1 MAELTRVGTGRRR
14 WLMLG
19 LAMAA
24 QATTCMYLF
33 GIAYLLPE
41 LRTEFGVTLA
51 EASVLVVAP
60 GVGLMTTL
68 ILWGAVADRYGE
80 RLAMSIGLG
89 GAGVL
94 VAAVPLVDSATAVGI
109 LLMAAGAA
117 GAAVNAASGRIIL
130 GWFPANRRGVA
141 MGARQMALPIGLALA
156 AATLPPLAE
165 QYGFG
170 RALLLPAAA
179 ALGVALLVAVF
190 VTDPPDLGS
199 DGATPA
205 GSPYRTMPI
214 WRVHASS
221 GLLVVPQLVVATFA
235 LVYLVDEHGWTPARA
250 GALLAVVQILGA
262 STRLLA
268 GMWSD
273 RVASRLRPMRLLAYV
288 NAATMTGLAAAALA
302 GSSVAVAA
310 LVVCA
315 VVTVSGN
322 GLAFTA
328 VAELAGRAW
337 AGRALGAQNTVQG
350 VAATVTAPAFAV
362 VITQSSYS
370 SAFVLA
376 AAFPLLA
383 AAVVPVAAEGG
394 GGLAVESSG

>member
-1 MAELTRVGTGRRR
+1 
-14 WLMLG
+14 MLG
-19 LAMAA
+19 IAMAA
-24 QATTCMYLF
+24 QASTCLYLF

-41 LRTEFGVTLA
+41 VRAAFGVTLA
-51 EASVLVVAP
+51 EASLLVVAP
-60 GVGLMTTL
+60 GVGLMATL
-68 ILWGAVADRYGE
+68 ILWGAVADRWGE
-80 RLAMSIGLG
+80 RLAMSTGLG

-94 VAAVPLVDSATAVGI
+94 VAAVALVDSVTAVGV

-117 GAAVNAASGRIIL
+117 GAAVNAGSGRIIL
-130 GWFPANRRGVA
+130 GWFPADRRGVA
-141 MGARQMALPIGLALA
+141 MGARQMALPIGLALS
-156 AATLPPLAE
+156 AATLPPLADR
-165 QYGFG
+165 YGFG
-170 RALLLPAAA
+170 QAMLLPAAS
-179 ALGVALLVAVF
+179 ALAVAVLVAVY
-190 VTDPPDLGS
+190 VADPPRHEFDL
-199 DGATPA
+199 ATPA
-205 GSPYRTMPI
+205 GSPYRAMPI

-235 LVYLVDEHGWTPARA
+235 LVYLVDEHGWSPARA
-250 GALLAVVQILGA
+250 GALLAVVQIVGA

-268 GMWSD
+268 GLWSD

-288 NAATMTGLAAAALA
+288 NAATMALLAVAALA
-302 GSSVAVAA
+302 GASVAVAA

-362 VITQSSYS
+362 VITQTGYS
-370 SAFVLA
+370 WAYALA
-376 AAFPLLA
+376 AVFPLLA

-394 GGLAVESSG
+394 GGLPAGSGG

>member
-1 MAELTRVGTGRRR
+1 MAEVTRADTGRRR

-41 LRTEFGVTLA
+41 LRDAFSVTLA
-51 EASVLVVAP
+51 QATLLVVAP
-60 GVGLMTTL
+60 GVGLMATL

-94 VAAVPLVDSATAVGI
+94 VAAVPLVDSVTAVGV
-109 LLMAAGAA
+109 LLMTAGAA
-117 GAAVNAASGRIIL
+117 GAAVNAGSGRIIL

-165 QYGFG
+165 RYGFG
-170 RALLLPAAA
+170 RALLLPAFS
-179 ALGVALLVAVF
+179 ALAVALLVAVF
-190 VTDPPDLGS
+190 VTDPPRPDT
-199 DGATPA
+199 DVTTPA

-235 LVYLVDEHGWTPARA
+235 LVYLVDEYGWPPARA
-250 GALLAVVQILGA
+250 GALLAVVQIAGA

-268 GMWSD
+268 GLWSD

-288 NAATMTGLAAAALA
+288 NAATMAGLAVAALA

-315 VVTVSGN
+315 VITVSGN

-362 VITQSSYS
+362 VITQTSYS
-370 SAFVLA
+370 AAYALA
-376 AAFPLLA
+376 AVFPLLA
-383 AAVVPVAAEGG
+383 AAVIPVAAEGAA
-394 GGLAVESSG
+394 GLAAESSG

>member
-1 MAELTRVGTGRRR
+1 
-14 WLMLG
+14 MLG

-41 LRTEFGVTLA
+41 LRDAFSVTLA
-51 EASVLVVAP
+51 QATLLVVAP
-60 GVGLMTTL
+60 GVGLMATL

-94 VAAVPLVDSATAVGI
+94 VAAVPLVDSVTAVGV
-109 LLMAAGAA
+109 LLMTAGAA
-117 GAAVNAASGRIIL
+117 GAAVNAGSGRIIL

-165 QYGFG
+165 RYGFG
-170 RALLLPAAA
+170 RALLLPAFS
-179 ALGVALLVAVF
+179 ALAVALLVAVF
-190 VTDPPDLGS
+190 VTDPPRPDT
-199 DGATPA
+199 DVTTPA

-235 LVYLVDEHGWTPARA
+235 LVYLVDEYGWPPARA
-250 GALLAVVQILGA
+250 GALLAVVQIAGA

-268 GMWSD
+268 GLWSD

-288 NAATMTGLAAAALA
+288 NAATMAGLAVAALA

-315 VVTVSGN
+315 VITVSGN

-362 VITQSSYS
+362 VITQTSYS
-370 SAFVLA
+370 AAYALA
-376 AAFPLLA
+376 AVFPLLA
-383 AAVVPVAAEGG
+383 AAVIPVAAEGAA
-394 GGLAVESSG
+394 GLAAESSG

>member
-1 MAELTRVGTGRRR
+1 
-14 WLMLG
+14 MLG

-41 LRTEFGVTLA
+41 LRDAFSVTLA
-51 EASVLVVAP
+51 QATLLVVAP
-60 GVGLMTTL
+60 GVGLMATL

-94 VAAVPLVDSATAVGI
+94 VAAVPLVDSVTAVGV
-109 LLMAAGAA
+109 LLMTAGAA
-117 GAAVNAASGRIIL
+117 GAAVNAGSGRIIL

-165 QYGFG
+165 RYGFG
-170 RALLLPAAA
+170 RALLLPAFS
-179 ALGVALLVAVF
+179 ALAVAVLIAVF
-190 VTDPPDLGS
+190 VTDPPRPDT
-199 DGATPA
+199 DVTTPA

-235 LVYLVDEHGWTPARA
+235 LVYLVDEYGWPPARA
-250 GALLAVVQILGA
+250 GALLAVVQIAGA

-268 GMWSD
+268 GLWSD

-288 NAATMTGLAAAALA
+288 NAATMAGLAVAALA

-315 VVTVSGN
+315 VITVSGN

-362 VITQSSYS
+362 VITQTSYS
-370 SAFVLA
+370 AAYALA
-376 AAFPLLA
+376 AVFPLLA
-383 AAVVPVAAEGG
+383 AAVIPVAAEGAA
-394 GGLAVESSG
+394 GLAAESSG

>member
-1 MAELTRVGTGRRR
+1 MAEVTRVETGQRR

-24 QATTCMYLF
+24 QATTCMYLY
-33 GIAYLLPE
+33 GIAYLLPA
-41 LRTEFGVTLA
+41 LRAEFGITLA

-60 GVGLMTTL
+60 GVGLMATL

-80 RLAMSIGLG
+80 RLAMSVGLG

-94 VAAVPLVDSATAVGI
+94 VALVPLVGGASAVAV
-109 LLMAAGAA
+109 LLMAGGAS
-117 GAAVNAASGRIIL
+117 GAAVNAGSGRIIL

-165 QYGFG
+165 RYGFG

-179 ALGVALLVAVF
+179 ALGVAVLVAVL
-190 VTDPPDLGS
+190 VTDPPHAAA
-199 DGATPA
+199 DGPA
-205 GSPYRTMPI
+205 PTGSPYRAMPI

-235 LVYLVDEHGWTPARA
+235 LVYLVDELGWAPTQA
-250 GALLAVVQILGA
+250 GALLAVVQIVGA

-288 NAATMTGLAAAALA
+288 NAATMTVLAALALA
-302 GSSVAVAA
+302 GSSAAVAA

-328 VAELAGRAW
+328 VAEIAGRAW

-362 VITQSSYS
+362 VITQTSYG
-370 SAFVLA
+370 SAYLMA

-383 AAVVPVAAEGG
+383 ASVVPVAAEGG
-394 GGLAVESSG
+394 GGLATGSNG

>member
-1 MAELTRVGTGRRR
+1 MAEVTRADTGRRR

-24 QATTCMYLF
+24 QATTSMYLF

-41 LRTEFGVTLA
+41 LRAAFGVTLA
-51 EASVLVVAP
+51 EASLLVVAP
-60 GVGLMTTL
+60 GVGLMATL
-68 ILWGAVADRYGE
+68 ILWGAVADRWGE

-89 GAGVL
+89 GAGML
-94 VAAVPLVDSATAVGI
+94 LAAVPLVDSVTAVGV
-109 LLMAAGAA
+109 LLLTAGAA
-117 GAAVNAASGRIIL
+117 GAAVNAGSGRIIL

-156 AATLPPLAE
+156 AATLPSLAE
-165 QYGFG
+165 RYGFG
-170 RALLLPAAA
+170 RALLLPAFS
-179 ALGVALLVAVF
+179 ALAVAVLIAVF
-190 VTDPPDLGS
+190 VTDPPRPDT
-199 DGATPA
+199 DVTTPA

-235 LVYLVDEHGWTPARA
+235 LVYLVDEHGWPPARA
-250 GALLAVVQILGA
+250 GALLAVVQIAGA

-268 GMWSD
+268 GLWSD
-273 RVASRLRPMRLLAYV
+273 RVASRLQPMRLLAYV
-288 NAATMTGLAAAALA
+288 NAATMAGLAVAALA
-302 GSSVAVAA
+302 GSSVAVPA

-315 VVTVSGN
+315 VITVSGN

-362 VITQSSYS
+362 VITQTSYS
-370 SAFVLA
+370 AAYALA
-376 AAFPLLA
+376 AVFPLLA
-383 AAVVPVAAEGG
+383 AAVIPVAAEGAA
-394 GGLAVESSG
+394 GLAAESSG

>member
-1 MAELTRVGTGRRR
+1 
-14 WLMLG
+14 MLG

-41 LRTEFGVTLA
+41 LRDAFSVTLA
-51 EASVLVVAP
+51 QATLLVVAP
-60 GVGLMTTL
+60 GVGLMATL

-94 VAAVPLVDSATAVGI
+94 VAAVPLVDSVTAVGV
-109 LLMAAGAA
+109 LLMTAGAA
-117 GAAVNAASGRIIL
+117 GAAVNAGSGRIIL

-165 QYGFG
+165 RYGFG
-170 RALLLPAAA
+170 RALLLPAFS
-179 ALGVALLVAVF
+179 ALAVAVLIAVF
-190 VTDPPDLGS
+190 VTDPPRPDT
-199 DGATPA
+199 DVTTPA

-235 LVYLVDEHGWTPARA
+235 LVYLVDEYGWPPARA
-250 GALLAVVQILGA
+250 GALIAVVQIAGA

-268 GMWSD
+268 GLWSD

-288 NAATMTGLAAAALA
+288 NAATMAGLAVAALA

-315 VVTVSGN
+315 VITVSGN

-362 VITQSSYS
+362 VITQTSYS
-370 SAFVLA
+370 AAYALA
-376 AAFPLLA
+376 AVFPLLA
-383 AAVVPVAAEGG
+383 AAVIPVAAEGAA
-394 GGLAVESSG
+394 GLAAESSG

>member
-1 MAELTRVGTGRRR
+1 
-14 WLMLG
+14 MLG

-41 LRTEFGVTLA
+41 LRAAFGVTLA
-51 EASVLVVAP
+51 EASLLVVAP
-60 GVGLMTTL
+60 GVGLMATL
-68 ILWGAVADRYGE
+68 ILWGAVADRWGE
-80 RLAMSIGLG
+80 RLAMSVGLG

-94 VAAVPLVDSATAVGI
+94 VAAVPLVDSVTAVGV
-109 LLMAAGAA
+109 LLMTAGAA
-117 GAAVNAASGRIIL
+117 GAAVNTGSGRIIL

-165 QYGFG
+165 RYGFG
-170 RALLLPAAA
+170 RALLLPAFS
-179 ALGVALLVAVF
+179 ALAVALLIAVF
-190 VTDPPDLGS
+190 VTDPPRPATDVT
-199 DGATPA
+199 TPA

-235 LVYLVDEHGWTPARA
+235 LVYLVDEYGWPPARA
-250 GALLAVVQILGA
+250 GALLAVVQIAGA

-268 GMWSD
+268 GLWSD

-288 NAATMTGLAAAALA
+288 NAATMAGLAAAALA

-315 VVTVSGN
+315 VITVSGN

-362 VITQSSYS
+362 VITQTSYS
-370 SAFVLA
+370 AAYALA
-376 AAFPLLA
+376 AVFPLLA
-383 AAVVPVAAEGG
+383 AAVIPVAAEGG
-394 GGLAVESSG
+394 AGLAAGSSG

>member
-1 MAELTRVGTGRRR
+1 MAEVTRADTGRRR

-24 QATTCMYLF
+24 QATTCMYLY

-41 LRTEFGVTLA
+41 LRETFSVTLA
-51 EASVLVVAP
+51 QASLLVVAP
-60 GVGLMTTL
+60 GVGLMATL

-89 GAGVL
+89 GAGML
-94 VAAVPLVDSATAVGI
+94 VAAVPLVDSVTAVGV
-109 LLMAAGAA
+109 LLMTAGAA
-117 GAAVNAASGRIIL
+117 GAAVNAGSGRIIL

-165 QYGFG
+165 RYGFG
-170 RALLLPAAA
+170 RALLLPAFS
-179 ALGVALLVAVF
+179 ALAVALLVAVF
-190 VTDPPDLGS
+190 VTDPPRPDT
-199 DGATPA
+199 DVTTPA

-235 LVYLVDEHGWTPARA
+235 LVYLVDEYGWSPARA
-250 GALLAVVQILGA
+250 GALIAVVQIAGA

-268 GMWSD
+268 GLWSD

-288 NAATMTGLAAAALA
+288 NAATMAGLAVAALA

-315 VVTVSGN
+315 VITVSGN

-362 VITQSSYS
+362 VITQTSYS
-370 SAFVLA
+370 A
-376 AAFPLLA
+376 AYAVAAVFPLLA
-383 AAVVPVAAEGG
+383 AAVIPVAAEGRA
-394 GGLAVESSG
+394 GLAAEPSG

>member
-1 MAELTRVGTGRRR
+1 
-14 WLMLG
+14 MLG

-41 LRTEFGVTLA
+41 LRDAFSVTLA
-51 EASVLVVAP
+51 QATLLVVAP
-60 GVGLMTTL
+60 GVGLMATL

-94 VAAVPLVDSATAVGI
+94 VAAVPLVDSVTAVGV
-109 LLMAAGAA
+109 LLMTAGAA
-117 GAAVNAASGRIIL
+117 GAAVNAGSGRIIL

-165 QYGFG
+165 RYGFG
-170 RALLLPAAA
+170 RALLLPAFS
-179 ALGVALLVAVF
+179 ALAVALLVAVF
-190 VTDPPDLGS
+190 VTDPPRPDT
-199 DGATPA
+199 DVTTPA

-235 LVYLVDEHGWTPARA
+235 LVYLVDEYGWPPARA
-250 GALLAVVQILGA
+250 GALLAVVQIAGA

-268 GMWSD
+268 GLWSD

-288 NAATMTGLAAAALA
+288 NAATMAGLAVAALA

-315 VVTVSGN
+315 VITVSGN

-350 VAATVTAPAFAV
+350 VAAMVTAPAFAV
-362 VITQSSYS
+362 VITQTSYS
-370 SAFVLA
+370 AAYALA
-376 AAFPLLA
+376 AVFPLLA
-383 AAVVPVAAEGG
+383 AAVIPVAAEGAA
-394 GGLAVESSG
+394 GLAAESSG